1 MHILISNDDGFDA
14 PGLSILAKALSEQ
27 HHIISVVAP
36 RSNMSGCGM
45 GISLRKSIAV
55 ERQEPNKFIVDGT
68 PADCVYLGLHS
79 LLNKPVDI
87 VISGINNGANLA
99 DDILYSG
106 TFAAAMEARRLRL
119 PSIALSMTEHATEQ
133 YGTAAHIVGQMVNN
147 IDQLEYQALLAVLN
161 VNVPEVTV
169 SQLRGLK
176 ATVLGV
182 RDEPKTPIQESAK
195 GDKFEYRLAAAG
207 DFLARQHHRAVQDFE
222 AVRDGYASVTP
233 LTAQFDDHAY
243 IEDVQQWLNNL

>member
-1 MHILISNDDGFDA
+1 MHILISNDDGYKA
-14 PGLSILAKALSEQ
+14 PGLSVLAKALSEQ
-27 HHIISVVAP
+27 HHTISVVAP
-36 RSNMSGCGM
+36 RANMSGCGM

-55 ERQEPNKFIVDGT
+55 EQLESNKFVVDGT

-79 LLNKPVDI
+79 LLSEPVDM

-106 TFAAAMEARRLRL
+106 TFAAAMEARRLEV
-119 PSIALSMTEHATEQ
+119 PSIALSMSEYATQQ
-133 YGTAAHIVGQMVNN
+133 YATAAYIAGQMVNN

-161 VNVPEVTV
+161 VNVPEVSV

-182 RDEPKTPIQESAK
+182 RCDPAAPIQESVK
-195 GDKFEYRLAAAG
+195 GKKFEYRLAGAG
-207 DFLARQHHRAVQDFE
+207 NFLPRQHRAVQDFE
-222 AVRDGYASVTP
+222 AIEQGYASITP
-233 LTAQFDDHAY
+233 LSAQFDDHAY
-243 IEDVQQWLNNL
+243 VEDVQQWLNNL